1 MKLPQPGND
10 HSETEAADTNKGS
23 SALGN
28 SASIL
33 NEATEIIRHYYGGA
47 MESLFVEKVIIGV
60 FFTGIKFSN
69 GCGGVAYTPPEAV
82 SNAGRRILRGSSSA
96 VCGLSAEAVIS
107 GNTPNPFAGII
118 RLAAINALSVPLFED
133 GRYIPGQNNDL
144 ADLPHLFAGRR
155 ICMVGAIIPLLKR
168 LKELSVGEIKVIDR
182 KKDSRIEVELACGEF
197 IAPQQTADVLARCET
212 AVFTGASIAN
222 GSIEHLLSLVPR
234 DAAVAVVGP
243 TAGFIPEP
251 LFRRNVAAVG
261 TSMVTDIDAA
271 LDIIAEGGG
280 AYRLFGGCVRKI
292 NLVNRK
298 RLEQLELADS

>member
-1 MKLPQPGND
+1 MKSPVP
-10 HSETEAADTNKGS
+10 TNKQSKNKAMAAAGECAGS
-23 SALGN
+23 NG

-33 NEATEIIRHYYGGA
+33 NEAAKIIRHYYGDA

-118 RLAAINALSVPLFED
+118 RLAAINALSVPLFEE

-168 LKELSVGEIKVIDR
+168 LKELNVGEIKVIDR
-182 KKDSRIEVELACGEF
+182 KKDSRIEVELACGKF

-212 AVFTGASIAN
+212 AIFTGASIAN
-222 GSIEHLLSLVPR
+222 GTIEHLLKLVPSK
-234 DAAVAVVGP
+234 AAVTVVGP

-251 LFRRNVAAVG
+251 LFCRDVAAVG
-261 TSMVTDIDAA
+261 TAMVTNIDSA

-280 AYRLFGGCVRKI
+280 AYRLFGSCVKKI
-292 NLVNRK
+292 NLLNRK
-298 RLEQLELADS
+298 RLEQLKL

>member
-1 MKLPQPGND
+1 MKSPQPKND
-10 HSETEAADTNKGS
+10 HSETKAADTDGGN

-33 NEATEIIRHYYGGA
+33 NEAAEIISYYYGGA
-47 MESLFVEKVIIGV
+47 MESLFVAKVIIGV

-82 SNAGRRILRGSSSA
+82 SNASRRILRGSSSA
-96 VCGLSAEAVIS
+96 VCGLSAATVIY
-107 GNTPNPFAGII
+107 GNIPNPFAGII
-118 RLAAINALSVPLFED
+118 RLAAINALSVPFFHD
-133 GRYIPGQNNDL
+133 GHYVIDQNNDL
-144 ADLPHLFAGRR
+144 ADLPRLFAGRR

-197 IAPQQTADVLARCET
+197 ISPEHTADVLARCET
-212 AVFTGASIAN
+212 AVFTGAAIAN
-222 GSIEHLLSLVPR
+222 GSIEHLLSLSPR

-280 AYRLFGGCVRKI
+280 AYRLFGGCVSKI

-298 RLEQLELADS
+298 RLEQLRLTDS